1 MKINVIIAHYKAVAI
16 IVTSLPHPSMHWSIQ
31 MIPFELISMYRDN
44 VFNIIGAFDVPRYI
58 YSVERKKF
66 VPYVKLII
74 SLMMSSKCTDFLIYV
89 KIKYSARIIRCWS
102 DYRWLIFHLWPC
114 SSQHQYDQA
123 SSSRSVWCGKGQGWA
138 FQRTLHHPTTG
149 LNLFCLFTQGSVA
162 MYAASEV

>member
-1 MKINVIIAHYKAVAI
+1 M
-16 IVTSLPHPSMHWSIQ
+16 
-31 MIPFELISMYRDN
+31 F
-44 VFNIIGAFDVPRYI
+44 
-58 YSVERKKF
+58 
-66 VPYVKLII
+66 
-74 SLMMSSKCTDFLIYV
+74 IYV

-162 MYAASEV
+162 CRVVCRLRSLECIGSAVKKKLIIHAINVNTYRCLFLANTSTWTLYPTSNWLCCWREQEQIPGNNPKSIGFRWLMIFFSFLKKFKCS